1 MIVTVSTSTFS
12 HSTDPTAAALTSS
25 FRAASFEP
33 ATRTGEAVAAA
44 APFDPERLYP
54 NLYAVEEP
62 ARHTNPIAYVLARL
76 GSRVNAQQQG

>member
-54 NLYAVEEP
+54 NLYAVEQP
-62 ARHTNPIAYVLARL
+62 ALRISLI
-76 GSRVNAQQQG
+76 VNALSALRRAGAAAR